1 MSCSLHSTCRHC
13 SVPVDCCT
21 QPVDII
27 APIILHSTIDFLHST
42 CRLLRSLMH
51 SDSEIPPRE
60 WATLESGMDAGSSWR
75 SDSTATCDRQ
85 ASLFHADIRF
95 SAHRNPESHTLSIGS
110 VQYFCLPVQCSIL
123 GGKSTSWV
131 PQTEVV
137 SRLSTARHLSLFAVR
152 IVARSVMDGC
162 HGAIWKGLS
171 VEF

>member
-51 SDSEIPPRE
+51 ADSEIPPRE

-75 SDSTATCDRQ
+75 SDSTATCDVGRP
-85 ASLFHADIRF
+85 LFHADIRIF
-95 SAHRNPESHTLSIGS
+95 CAPKSRIAYVVYRLSTI
-110 VQYFCLPVQCSIL
+110 FCLQVQCSIL
-123 GGKSTSWV
+123 GGKSTS
-131 PQTEVV
+131 
-137 SRLSTARHLSLFAVR
+137 
-152 IVARSVMDGC
+152 
-162 HGAIWKGLS
+162 
-171 VEF
+171 